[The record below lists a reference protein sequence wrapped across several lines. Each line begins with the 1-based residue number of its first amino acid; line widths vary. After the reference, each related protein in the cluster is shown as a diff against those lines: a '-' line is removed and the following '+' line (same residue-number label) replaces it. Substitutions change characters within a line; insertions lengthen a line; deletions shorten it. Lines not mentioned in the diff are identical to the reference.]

1 MRTSHP
7 PTTKGETVA
16 RAKRT
21 DRAEAR
27 RRYRA
32 EMAGE
37 EGADETTDAVAASSA
52 ADAKPRP
59 RSSSPQ
65 FSSPSGRI
73 GMGAAFRQSIHPVNL
88 REDLRALPWLAVH
101 TKALWLPALIT
112 IVSAI
117 AFTITAGSD
126 FVTRFGFAY
135 FVQTPAIG
143 SVFLAGFLAPRAS
156 WLIGAIVG
164 TIAAIAY
171 SAVIAYV
178 ALGTADAQLA
188 RDAMLSSVFL
198 SPVMGALF
206 AAAAAWYR
214 RFLQLSNPNRGRR
227 AEAKRTGNDGRTRSG
242 GASKPTSARR

>member
-1 MRTSHP
+1 M
-7 PTTKGETVA
+7 A

-32 EMAGE
+32 EMGVADGVEGTDDVVDAG
-37 EGADETTDAVAASSA
+37 GTATAAA
-52 ADAKPRP
+52 TKPRP
-59 RSSSPQ
+59 RTDPK
-65 FSSPSGRI
+65 FSSPPGKLSI
-73 GMGAAFRQSIHPVNL
+73 TAAFRESIHPVNL
-88 REDLRALPWLAVH
+88 REDLRALPWLAIH
-101 TKALWLPALIT
+101 TKALWVPSLIT

-164 TIAAIAY
+164 VIAAVCY

-178 ALGTADAQLA
+178 ALGTTEAAIA
-188 RDAMLSSVFL
+188 RDAMISSVFL

-227 AEAKRTGNDGRTRSG
+227 AAAPKKTGNDGKSRSA
-242 GASKPTSARR
+242 GASKATGARR

>member
-1 MRTSHP
+1 
-7 PTTKGETVA
+7 
-16 RAKRT
+16 
-21 DRAEAR
+21 
-27 RRYRA
+27 
-32 EMAGE
+32 
-37 EGADETTDAVAASSA
+37 
-52 ADAKPRP
+52 
-59 RSSSPQ
+59 
-65 FSSPSGRI
+65 
-73 GMGAAFRQSIHPVNL
+73 MGAAFRQSIHPVNL

-126 FVTRFGFAY
+126 FITRFGFAY

-178 ALGTADAQLA
+178 ALGTVGRHARSR
-188 RDAMLSSVFL
+188 RDALLDLPLPGDGRALRRGGRLV
-198 SPVMGALF
+198 SPVPPALEPEP
-206 AAAAAWYR
+206 R
-214 RFLQLSNPNRGRR
+214 SSGGG
-227 AEAKRTGNDGRTRSG
+227 EADGNDGRTRSG
-242 GASKPTSARR
+242 GGLEADGARR

>member
-32 EMAGE
+32 EMADV
-37 EGADETTDAVAASSA
+37 EGADESVDAVAASSST
-52 ADAKPRP
+52 DAKPRQ
-59 RSSSPQ
+59 RSGSPQ

-88 REDLRALPWLAVH
+88 REDLRSLPWLAIH
-101 TKALWLPALIT
+101 TKALWLPSLIT

-117 AFTITAGSD
+117 AFAITQGED
-126 FVTRFGFAY
+126 FITRFGFAY

-156 WLIGAIVG
+156 WLLGAIVG
-164 TIAAIAY
+164 LIAAIAY
-171 SAVIAYV
+171 SAVIASV
-178 ALGTADAQLA
+178 ALGTEQTGLA
-188 RDAMLSSVFL
+188 RDAMLSSIFL

-227 AEAKRTGNDGRTRSG
+227 AEAKRTGNDGRTRNS

>member
-1 MRTSHP
+1 M
-7 PTTKGETVA
+7 A

-32 EMAGE
+32 EMADAE
-37 EGADETTDAVAASSA
+37 ATEDVADDATATS
-52 ADAKPRP
+52 ADAKPSP
-59 RSSSPQ
+59 RTTSPQ

-88 REDLRALPWLAVH
+88 REDLAALPWLAVH
-101 TKALWLPALIT
+101 SKALWLPSLIT

-126 FVTRFGFAY
+126 FITRFGFAY

-164 TIAAIAY
+164 LVAAIAY
-171 SAVIAYV
+171 SAVIAFV
-178 ALGTADAQLA
+178 ALGTADATLA
-188 RDAMLSSVFL
+188 RDAMASAFFL
-198 SPVMGALF
+198 SPIMGALF

-214 RFLQLSNPNRGRR
+214 RFLQLSNPNRGQR
-227 AEAKRTGNDGRTRSG
+227 AAAKKGNDGRTRNASD
-242 GASKPTSARR
+242 ASKAKPSGARR